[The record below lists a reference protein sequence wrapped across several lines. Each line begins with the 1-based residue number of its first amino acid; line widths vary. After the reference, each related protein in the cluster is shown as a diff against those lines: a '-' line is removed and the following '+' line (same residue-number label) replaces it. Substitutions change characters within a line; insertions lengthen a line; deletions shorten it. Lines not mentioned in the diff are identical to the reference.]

1 MKTALLVI
9 DVQNDYFPGGRME
22 LQGSSAALDNLG
34 RVIAKS
40 RAEGVP
46 VLYIQHIAIKKE
58 ATFFI
63 AGTSGIDIHPDIAP
77 APGEKV
83 FVKHYPNSFRNTGL
97 FEYCQQNQI
106 TSLVITGMM
115 THMCVDTTTRAAFDL
130 GFTSTLLADC
140 CATRNLQY
148 LDRIVLAADVQNA
161 YLAAL
166 DKTFAQVLT
175 TKQYLHGEH

>member
-22 LQGSSAALDNLG
+22 LHASSAALANISQ
-34 RVIAKS
+34 VIAKF
-40 RAEGVP
+40 RADHMP

-63 AGTSGIDIHPDIAP
+63 AGTTGIDIHPAITP
-77 APGEKV
+77 APGDKI

-106 TSLVITGMM
+106 TALVITGMM

-140 CATRNLQY
+140 CATRDLQY
-148 LDRIVLAADVQNA
+148 QTNTVSAADVQNA

-166 DKTFAQVLT
+166 DKTFAQVIT
-175 TKQYLHGEH
+175 TQQYLRSNN